1 MAEKNSKKDLI
12 NKIDEKIQALN
23 LLKSALQSD
32 RSRKPEMIEEY
43 YQKFEETL
51 KEKPRK

>member
-1 MAEKNSKKDLI
+1 M

-32 RSRKPEMIEEY
+32 RSRKPETLDEYKTKFYELLEE
-43 YQKFEETL
+43 KS
-51 KEKPRK
+51 KKK